1 MSSLDSSSDSK
12 GNDSANISNLWRL
25 FLLRN
30 LMILVALAGIGIAHY
45 FLHIHLSLAS
55 LFVVI
60 SSLVLF
66 NIVVWFRTRS
76 ATNVTDNEIF
86 FLLLVDICAL
96 AAILYFTGGATNP
109 FIILFIFPLA
119 ISVTILPKRYAWV
132 LAAIS
137 IALYSTLMFQF
148 EPINISHSSHVSD
161 EAFNLHILG
170 MWMAFILAASLISYF
185 VVQMGNTI
193 RAQQMELQRAREVAL
208 RDRQIIALGTLAAST
223 AHEMGTPLGTIH
235 LIACEIEN
243 ELQDAP
249 IQVQKDIVTLKE
261 QVARCKEALS
271 NLSVS
276 AGAVHL
282 SSGNISNARVYLE
295 DTLSN
300 WKLIRTDVSVK
311 TNWSSLSDSV
321 EILVDKTLSQA
332 IVNILDN
339 AADASPDQIEWDAC
353 ADGGMLRMEIR
364 DRGRGLS
371 DMANMHVGKQPY
383 SEKDKGL
390 GLGLFLSHAI
400 IERFGGSVNLANR
413 EGGGLVTQFSVP
425 LQARR

>member
-1 MSSLDSSSDSK
+1 MSSVDSSSDSK
-12 GNDSANISNLWRL
+12 GNDSANIYNLWRL
-25 FLLRN
+25 FILRN
-30 LMILVALAGIGIAHY
+30 LMILVALVGIGIAHY
-45 FLHIHLSLAS
+45 FLHLHLSLAS

-60 SSLVLF
+60 SGLVLF
-66 NIVVWFRTRS
+66 NIVVWLRSRS
-76 ATNVTDNEIF
+76 AANVTDNEIF
-86 FLLLVDICAL
+86 FQLLVDVCAL

-161 EAFNLHILG
+161 EAFDLHILG

-193 RAQQMELQRAREVAL
+193 RAQQLELQRAREVAL
-208 RDRQIIALGTLAAST
+208 RDKQIIALGTLAAST

-249 IQVQKDIVTLKE
+249 VQVQKDIVTLKE
-261 QVARCKEALS
+261 QVARCKDALS

-282 SSGNISNARVYLE
+282 SSGNISNARAYLE
-295 DTLSN
+295 ETLSS
-300 WKLIRTDVSVK
+300 WKSTREDVIVK
-311 TNWSSLSDSV
+311 TDWSSLSDSV

-339 AADASPDQIEWDAC
+339 AADASPDQVEWDAY
-353 ADGGMLRMEIR
+353 ADNDMLRMEIR

-371 DMANMHVGKQPY
+371 EMANMHIGKQPY
-383 SEKDKGL
+383 SDKDKGL

-413 EGGGLVTQFSVP
+413 EGGGLVTQISVP
-425 LQARR
+425 LQVCG